1 MMDRLLEKNYF
12 VALLSLVLA
21 VLVWAQV
28 SGVGAAQ
35 PQRTLSGVR
44 VVAQGLDP
52 GMYLLGI
59 SPTRVAVTVRGTP
72 QQLAVLNPAA
82 VRASVDLHGA
92 KPGLNSVAVQV
103 SLPAGVSLAGV
114 NPAAVTA
121 RVDARQSRTVPVRT
135 KLKGDLAPG
144 YQDLQVTPQPASVQV
159 SGPAGLVERVAAVQ
173 VTVDQRGLAGN
184 FRVDVAAVA
193 VDAAGVPVSGVRL
206 DPGAVAVRVQV
217 GALPAVTL
225 PVRPTVVGSPAAGY
239 QVGTARA
246 TPASVTLRGPSAALR
261 NLNYL
266 GTQPVSVA
274 GATATVKATVPVEL
288 PSGTAAV
295 GSSTVQVT
303 VPVTAKAGG

>member
-12 VALLSLVLA
+12 VALLSLLLA

-28 SGVGAAQ
+28 AGVGAAQ
-35 PQRTLSGVR
+35 PHRTLSGVR
-44 VVAQGLDP
+44 VAAQGLDP
-52 GMYLLGI
+52 GMYLLGL
-59 SPTRVAVTVRGTP
+59 SPSQVAVTVRGTP
-72 QQLAVLNPAA
+72 QQLAVLNPGA

-103 SLPAGVSLAGV
+103 SLPAGVSLVGL

-121 RVDARQSRTVPVRT
+121 RVDVLQSHTVPVRT
-135 KLKGDLAPG
+135 KLEGDLAPG
-144 YQDLQVTPQPASVQV
+144 YQDLQVAPQPASVQV
-159 SGPAGLVERVAAVQ
+159 SGPAGRVERVAAVQ
-173 VTVDQRGLAGN
+173 VTVNQKGLAGT
-184 FRVDVAAVA
+184 FRIHAAAVA
-193 VDAAGVPVSGVRL
+193 VDGAGAPVSGVRL
-206 DPGAVAVRVQV
+206 DPGTVAVRVQV

-239 QVGTARA
+239 RAGTATA
-246 TPASVTLRGPSAALR
+246 NPASVTLRGPPAALR

-274 GATATVKATVPVEL
+274 GATATVKATVAVEL

-303 VPVTAKAGG
+303 VPVTAKTGG